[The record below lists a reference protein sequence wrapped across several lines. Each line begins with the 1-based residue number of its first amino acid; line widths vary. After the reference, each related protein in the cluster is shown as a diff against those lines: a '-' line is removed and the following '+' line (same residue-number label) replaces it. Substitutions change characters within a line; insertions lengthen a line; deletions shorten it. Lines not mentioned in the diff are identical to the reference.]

1 MPKPNFINK
10 QFDKTVAD
18 QVFGKDKGKSGLSRL
33 EKMFILRTMYERW
46 DIAYAA
52 RKIHRGSST
61 LSKYKRE
68 IYEDPRR
75 IFIIDGLY
83 HKLESIGRK
92 RAVFSCSL
100 CEEVLRT
107 TEEKMRRHFATHV
120 VPADV
125 LSNVHF

>member
-33 EKMFILRTMYERW
+33 EKMFILRAMYERW
-46 DIAYAA
+46 NLSYAA
-52 RKIHRGSST
+52 KKMNRGSST
-61 LSKYKRE
+61 LYKYKRE

-75 IFIIDGLY
+75 IFAIDGLY
-83 HKLESIGRK
+83 QKLETLGRK

-107 TEEKMRRHFATHV
+107 TEAKMRLHFATHV
-120 VPADV
+120 MPAD
-125 LSNVHF
+125 LLGYVHF